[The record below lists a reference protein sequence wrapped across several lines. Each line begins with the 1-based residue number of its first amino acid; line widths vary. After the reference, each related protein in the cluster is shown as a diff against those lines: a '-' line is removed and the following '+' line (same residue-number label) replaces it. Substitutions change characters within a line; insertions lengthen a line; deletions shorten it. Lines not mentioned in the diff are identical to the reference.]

1 MFSYNDTELF
11 LNIHITQHRLIPES
25 PRWLLSQGRVQEAE
39 AIIVKAAKWNKAVLP
54 EGPLFDEQSVGV
66 KNSAVSFIQLFT
78 HKTLCIRTI
87 LILFNW
93 YKNF

>member
-1 MFSYNDTELF
+1 M
-11 LNIHITQHRLIPES
+11 IPES
-25 PRWLLSQGRVQEAE
+25 PRWLLSQGRVKEAE

-54 EGPLFDEQSVGV
+54 EGPLFDKQSVGV
-66 KNSAVSFIQLFT
+66 KHSTVSFIQLFT

-93 YKNF
+93 